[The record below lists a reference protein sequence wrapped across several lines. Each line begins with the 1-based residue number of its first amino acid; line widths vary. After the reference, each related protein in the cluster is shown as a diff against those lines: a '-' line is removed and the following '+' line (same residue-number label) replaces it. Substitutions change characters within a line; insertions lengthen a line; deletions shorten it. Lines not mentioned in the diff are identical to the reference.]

1 MLLDNA
7 LTLVIP
13 SSGIRDMD
21 RNDLSNLLD
30 TYAIAEQAKD
40 SFLNQEITFDEY
52 LQLLES
58 AQVNIDSYAKSLE
71 VNLVALR
78 VI

>member
-21 RNDLSNLLD
+21 RNDLGNLLD
-30 TYAIAEQAKD
+30 TYAIVEQAKD